1 MADTIQIRRG
11 TTSAWNSANPVL
23 ALGEQGYDTT
33 TRQYKV
39 GDGTTAWTALAYS
52 TPGHIAANTVL
63 ANPTG
68 STANPVGVDAAG
80 MRTLIGAATAISY
93 SAIPAFAI
101 DVSNR
106 VNTKSISTN
115 ATFTFTGTPTTGQ
128 IVGLKLTTDA
138 SDRLVTLPE
147 FWCRNRQQLITQV
160 NCHESSTYLFEFE
173 WTGSRWESDSYRLGL
188 FDRDNHT
195 LFIGDDIGINE
206 SGTGSVFIGSDI
218 GVGTR
223 QGVPV
228 GAGTRMNTVTD
239 SVFIGFGAAE
249 CLISGNGQVA
259 IGRLSL
265 GQCLTGQNNTAVGDT
280 SLSRTLGDFNIG
292 IGYQGGTGN
301 VNGDSNIFVG
311 HYAGGLDRDKG
322 DFNICVGSYAGNGL
336 LGGNNIFFG
345 NTSGP
350 GNSFGSSTC
359 NHNLGI
365 GFESLN
371 GLTTGDNNIA
381 IGDQCAKMITTGNG
395 NIFIGD
401 RSGSDGQKV
410 DAVNT
415 ICLGDGTQSTANNQM
430 VLGNTSIVDTVIRGS
445 TLIDLQGPAR
455 STSLSTELITIRSGA
470 TVTGYI
476 FGDSTA
482 LLKTYTQSSPSA
494 TAASPRQLAR
504 VESGGLFTNTGSTQ
518 ECRLLLDDGVAG
530 DCYEFVCTDADG
542 IRITARG
549 IDTIRDGATVSSA
562 AGYIRSSVIG
572 SAISLKC
579 VAANL
584 WFVVSKTG
592 TWTMDS

>member
-1 MADTIQIRRG
+1 MQQRRDTAANW
-11 TTSAWNSANPVL
+11 TSVNPVL
-23 ALGEQGYDTT
+23 ASGEIGYDSTT
-33 TRQYKV
+33 KQIKV
-39 GDGTTAWTALAYS
+39 GDGVTAWNSLQYANGKNYS
-52 TPGHIAANTVL
+52 PMA
-63 ANPTG
+63 
-68 STANPVGVDAAG
+68 
-80 MRTLIGAATAISY
+80 
-93 SAIPAFAI
+93 AFAI
-101 DVSNR
+101 DVTQR
-106 VNTKSISTN
+106 VNTKSISSD
-115 ATFTFTGTPTTGQ
+115 ATFTFSGTPVTGQ
-128 IVGLKLTTDA
+128 LCGLKLTVDGT
-138 SDRLVTLPE
+138 DRLVTFPE

-160 NCHESSTYLFEFE
+160 NCPENSTYLFEFE
-173 WTGSRWESDSYRLGL
+173 WTGTRWESDSYQLAL
-188 FDRDNHT
+188 FDYDNYT
-195 LFIGDDIGINE
+195 LFLGSNIGLNA
-206 SGTGSVFIGSDI
+206 SGTGSVFLGSNI

-228 GAGTRMNTVTD
+228 GVGTRMTTVTD
-239 SVFIGFGAAE
+239 SVFIGFGAGE
-249 CLISGNGQVA
+249 CVIEGNGQVA

-280 SLSRTLGDFNIG
+280 SLSRTLGDYNIG

-301 VNGDSNIFVG
+301 INGDSNIFVG

-322 DFNICVGSYAGNGL
+322 DYNICLGSYAGNGL
-336 LGGNNIFFG
+336 LGNNNLFIG
-345 NTSGP
+345 NTAGP

-359 NHNLGI
+359 NFNMGI

-381 IGDQCAKMITTGNG
+381 IGDQCAKMITTGSG

-415 ICLGDGTQSTANNQM
+415 ICLGDGTQSTINNQM
-430 VLGNTSIVDTVIRGS
+430 VLGNTSVTNTLIRGS
-445 TLIDLQGPAR
+445 TLIELQGPVTA
-455 STSLSTELITIRSGA
+455 TGVSTELITIRSGA

-476 FGDSTA
+476 FGDSTV
-482 LLKTYTQSSPSA
+482 LLKTYTQASPSA
-494 TAASPRQLAR
+494 TAASPRQLLR
-504 VESGGLFTNTGSTQ
+504 VESGALFTNTGSTQ

-549 IDTIRDGATVSSA
+549 SDTIRDGATVSAA

-579 VAANL
+579 VAANQWYVL
-584 WFVVSKTG
+584 YKSG
-592 TWTMDS
+592 TWTIDS